1 MYVLS
6 SDQMREAD
14 RFAISELGI
23 PPLSLMENA
32 GRTAAFFSINR
43 WKLNHKE
50 KVLVIAGKGN
60 NGGDAYV
67 CARFLQNQGL
77 KVFFFSLFDPSSLS
91 KEAQIQ
97 HGILVKTG
105 QIVKIPS
112 ESDFFE
118 SFEKNLLQ
126 SHLVVD
132 GIFGTGFKGK
142 VKGLPHE
149 VIERVNSSGKPVLS
163 LDIASGVNSDNGSVD
178 GQAIFAESTVTFGC
192 PKKCHFTVHGKRHCG
207 NLFVADIGIPEF
219 VLKNI
224 HDTEL
229 LTCDM
234 VKSILPEK
242 DDSFHKNRFGKI
254 LIIGGS
260 SGMSGAPVLSGRGA
274 LKAGSGFVTLA
285 LPSLITH
292 VSDSFPEATYLSSND
307 GPFINLEGAKMLI
320 RTLEN
325 YDAAVIGPGIGRA
338 PETEQ
343 AVIEILLKTDIPA
356 VVDADA
362 LRAVAGSLDLIKGR
376 KNTVL
381 TPHAGEF
388 SALTGLSVEEIRE
401 NPKDHALNF
410 AKKYSLTVH
419 LKGPFGIVVCGKTL
433 KTAQSPVM
441 DSALATAGS
450 GDVLSGIIASFLGR
464 KINAYQS
471 ASAGVFVHAL
481 SGITAKKLFHGVIA
495 SDIFQCIPKAIRE
508 IERVEDFGFIGS
520 A

>member
-1 MYVLS
+1 
-6 SDQMREAD
+6 MREAD
-14 RFAISELGI
+14 RIAISELGI
-23 PPLSLMENA
+23 PSLSLMENA
-32 GRTAAFFSINR
+32 GRIAAFFSIDM
-43 WKLNHKE
+43 WKLKPKE

-77 KVFFFSLFDPSSLS
+77 EVFFFSLFDPSLLS
-91 KEAQIQ
+91 KDALIQ

-105 QIVKIPS
+105 LKIKLPS
-112 ESDFFE
+112 ESDFME
-118 SFEKNLLQ
+118 SFEKSLLR
-126 SHLVVD
+126 SRLVVD

-142 VKGLPHE
+142 ARDLPSE
-149 VIERVNSSGKPVLS
+149 IIERVNASEKPVLS
-163 LDIASGVNSDNGSVD
+163 LDIASGINSDSGSVD
-178 GQAIFAESTVTFGC
+178 GQAIKAESTVTFGC
-192 PKKCHFTVHGKRHCG
+192 AKKCHFTVRGKRHCG

-219 VLKNI
+219 VLNKI

-234 VKSILPEK
+234 VKNILPK
-242 DDSFHKNRFGKI
+242 RDDSFHKNLFGKI

-260 SGMSGAPVLSGRGA
+260 TGMSGAPVLSGKGA
-274 LKAGSGFVTLA
+274 LKTGSGYVTLA
-285 LPSLITH
+285 LPSNITQ
-292 VSDSFPEATYLSSND
+292 VSVSFPEATYLASNE
-307 GPFINLEGAKMLI
+307 GPFINLEGAKKLI
-320 RTLEN
+320 QTLVK
-325 YDAAVIGPGIGRA
+325 YDAVVIGPGIGRD
-338 PETEQ
+338 PETAQ

-362 LRAVAGSLDLIKGR
+362 LRALAGSLEKIKGR
-376 KNTVL
+376 ENTVL

-388 SALTGLSVEEIRE
+388 SALTDLSVEEIGE
-401 NPKDHALNF
+401 NGKEHALNF

-464 KINAYQS
+464 KIDAYQS
-471 ASAGVFVHAL
+471 ASTGVFVHAL
-481 SGITAKKLFHGVIA
+481 AGITAKKLFHGVIA
-495 SDIFQCIPKAIRE
+495 SDICQCIPQAINE
-508 IERVEDFGFIGS
+508 IERAADFGFVGS